1 MKNTRM
7 KCYSF
12 KFQGNGLSC
21 FSFRGMGFFQ
31 FQGNGFFFF
40 NFRGNGFSISG
51 EWVLGWMLGKNM
63 RMKMTQVRVSF
74 LGLGIFGEG
83 VKSE

>member
-1 MKNTRM
+1 MGFQVSVLGEWVF
-7 KCYSF
+7 SF
-12 KFQGNGLSC
+12 K
-21 FSFRGMGFFQ
+21 
-31 FQGNGFFFF
+31 
-40 NFRGNGFSISG
+40 GNGFSVSG